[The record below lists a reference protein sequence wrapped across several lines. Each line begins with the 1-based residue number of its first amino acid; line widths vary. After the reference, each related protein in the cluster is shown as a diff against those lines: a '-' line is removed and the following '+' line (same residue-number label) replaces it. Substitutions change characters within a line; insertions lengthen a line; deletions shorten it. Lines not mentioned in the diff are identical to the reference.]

1 MARTRTRTRTRT
13 RIRRPVL
20 LAAATALVTAG
31 VALSTGAL
39 STGAF
44 SAPVAPRPGLA
55 AAAAVSDGSGSG
67 SGDVDG
73 GGVRVHNDLPSMPRW
88 GVTQVFE
95 VRSYA

>member
-1 MARTRTRTRTRT
+1 MART

-20 LAAATALVTAG
+20 LATATALVTAG

-39 STGAF
+39 SVDAL

-55 AAAAVSDGSGSG
+55 AAAVVSDGGSG
-67 SGDVDG
+67 GDADG
-73 GGVRVHNDLPSMPRW
+73 GGVLVRKDLLSMPRW

-95 VRSYA
+95 VRSYV